1 MSNLSD
7 LLPAGASGKTIEA
20 TATATIASKAP
31 VILNSAG
38 TVTAVGATS
47 DSAGSATVFE
57 SASSGYLATTFDSS
71 NNKVV
76 VAYKDLGNSN
86 YGTAAVGTVSGTSIS
101 YGTPVVFESAATEY
115 VAATFDSSNN
125 KVVIG
130 YRDEGNSNYGTGV
143 VGTVSGTAISF
154 GTPVVFSS
162 SNTMYVAATFDTNN
176 NKPVFAYKD
185 FSNSEYGTAVV
196 GTVSGTAISFG
207 TPVVYESAA
216 TSWTAATFDTSYNR
230 VVVAYMDETNSSY
243 GTVNMG
249 SVSGTVITFGGTAT
263 VFAAGTT
270 QYIAAAYD
278 SNLEKVVIAYRDDSN
293 SYNGTAIVGTAT
305 GSYTMTF
312 GTEVVFEAAQIG
324 FTSAAFDSNANKAV
338 ITYQD
343 VGNSNY
349 GTAIVGT
356 VSGTAITFD
365 TAVVFEAA
373 NTTYT
378 AVTYDSNAGK
388 AVIAYTDAGNS
399 NYGTGVVFTVGGT
412 NLTAANFIGIADAAI
427 TSDATFVV
435 TVGGGKFVIDGVS
448 QDTVSLQEGATYT
461 FDQAAGTNSTHP
473 LRFST
478 TSDGTHG
485 GGSEYTTGVTT
496 NGTPGSAGA
505 YTRIVVADSAPTLY
519 YYCSNHS
526 GMGGTANTPAFS
538 ATGTVVVQGG
548 TVTGL
553 SSLTAGSKYYVQN
566 DGTITTVSSSVNA
579 GLAISTTAL
588 LLNGD
593 S

>member
-7 LLPAGASGKTIEA
+7 LIPAGGGQNNTDFVADGGITSGK
-20 TATATIASKAP
+20 P
-31 VILNSAG
+31 VILTAAG
-38 TVTAVGATS
+38 KAAPIVGSS
-47 DSAGSATVFE
+47 DGVGSPAVFE

-101 YGTPVVFESAATEY
+101 YGTPVVFESASTEY
-115 VAATFDSSNN
+115 VAVAFDSSNN
-125 KVVIG
+125 KVAIG
-130 YRDEGNSNYGTGV
+130 YRDEGNSSYGTGV

-162 SNTMYVAATFDTNN
+162 RNTMYVAATFDTNN
-176 NKPVFAYKD
+176 NQPVFAYTD
-185 FSNSEYGTAVV
+185 FGNSEYGTAVV

-207 TPVVYESAA
+207 TPVVYESASTKWHSA
-216 TSWTAATFDTSYNR
+216 VFDTSYNR

-293 SYNGTAIVGTAT
+293 SYNGTAIVGTPT
-305 GSYTMTF
+305 GSYTITF

-378 AVTYDSNAGK
+378 AVTFDSNENK

-399 NYGTGVVFTVGGT
+399 NYGTGIVFSIGST
-412 NLTAANFIGIADAAI
+412 NLTSTNLLGVASGAI
-427 TSDATFVV
+427 L
-435 TVGGGKFVIDGVS
+435 
-448 QDTVSLQEGATYT
+448 DT
-461 FDQAAGTNSTHP
+461 
-473 LRFST
+473 
-478 TSDGTHG
+478 
-485 GGSEYTTGVTT
+485 
-496 NGTPGSAGA
+496 
-505 YTRIVVADSAPTLY
+505 
-519 YYCSNHS
+519 
-526 GMGGTANTPAFS
+526 
-538 ATGTVVVQGG
+538 ATGTINTWGSRNEVQ
-548 TVTGL
+548 TGL
-553 SSLTAGSKYYVQN
+553 TIGSDYYVQT
-566 DGTITTVSSSVNA
+566 DGTITTTSTSPA
-579 GLAISTTAL
+579 QLIGTAISATQINIKDYT
-588 LLNGD
+588 G
-593 S
+593 